1 MTDHDPRRFSRWI
14 PAVVW
19 ASLIFV
25 GSSIPGTD
33 LPSTGLAPVAHF
45 VEYAVLGG
53 LVIFALGAHRGRLA
67 VLITGIALATLYG
80 IADEIH
86 QSFVPGRT
94 PDSMDVLVDLIGAS
108 VGSLLALWVA
118 RRAAS
123 RKAEL

>member
-1 MTDHDPRRFSRWI
+1 MTDRTSRPLSRWI
-14 PAVVW
+14 PALIW

-25 GSSIPGTD
+25 GSSIPGGN

-53 LVIFALGAHRGRLA
+53 LVTFALGAHRRHLPLLF
-67 VLITGIALATLYG
+67 VGIALATLYG

-94 PDSMDVLVDLIGAS
+94 PDPMDVLVDLIGAS
-108 VGSLLALWVA
+108 AGSLLALWVA
-118 RRAAS
+118 RGAAS
-123 RKAEL
+123 RRASR